1 MKTFFTACILAAVAS
16 AAPEEELMGQLPL
29 TSAFDTKTY
38 SGFA

>member
-1 MKTFFTACILAAVAS
+1 MKTFLIACIAAIAF

-29 TSAFDTKTY
+29 TTAFDTKTY